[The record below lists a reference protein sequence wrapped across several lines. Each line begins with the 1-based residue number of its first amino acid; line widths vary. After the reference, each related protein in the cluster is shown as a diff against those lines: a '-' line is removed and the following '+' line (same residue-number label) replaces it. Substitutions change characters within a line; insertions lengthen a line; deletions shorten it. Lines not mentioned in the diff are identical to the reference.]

1 MSWLDEN
8 FNFKPIFDLNKANSF
23 ENDDVVMKEEEPEN
37 MLLDLR
43 KTKSEV

>member
-23 ENDDVVMKEEEPEN
+23 DNEDVVMKEEDPEEP
-37 MLLDLR
+37 
-43 KTKSEV
+43 